1 LTALAATL
9 ALLAASPVVAPEQR
23 AAPVPG
29 APTPPAWQTLA
40 PGAARATLKTEE
52 GQPIELLRFDL
63 EHFRAAV
70 VVGKGQPPQG
80 RTAQELRQ
88 NRGAVAAVNGGFFD
102 GRLVPLGLRIAD
114 GEQRFP
120 LRPKADWG
128 VLVLAGRRARIIHT
142 RDYPSLPLET
152 EAAEQLPDRPGPTR
166 QQDRQNGQN
175 GIDGAIQVGPRLL
188 VDGAPTK
195 LRPQL
200 ARRTAV
206 ALDEHGRELTLVV
219 VPEPADANEVAE
231 RLAAAGFAN
240 AMLLDGGPST
250 QASVELGD
258 AHLEI
263 AGGYPVPDL
272 LAIFPRPAAHR
283 KVNTP
288 SPAPAPATKTTPRN
302 P

>member
-1 LTALAATL
+1 LTALAVTL
-9 ALLAASPVVAPEQR
+9 AVLAATPPAAAEQT
-23 AAPVPG
+23 PG
-29 APTPPAWQTLA
+29 AAAPPAWQTLA
-40 PGAARATLKTEE
+40 PGAARATLKTDE

-70 VVGKGQPPQG
+70 VVGKGQPPQA

-102 GRLVPLGLRIAD
+102 GRVVPLGLRIAD

-128 VLVLAGRRARIIHT
+128 VLVLAGHRARIVHT
-142 RDYPSLPLET
+142 REYPALPLEM
-152 EAAEQLPDRPGPTR
+152 EGGEHQPDRQGP
-166 QQDRQNGQN
+166 DRQNGQS

-272 LAIFPRPAAHR
+272 LAIFPRPAHR

-288 SPAPAPATKTTPRN
+288 TAAPAPPTKTTPRN

>member
-1 LTALAATL
+1 LTGLPAALV
-9 ALLAASPVVAPEQR
+9 LLAAVPPVPAEQ
-23 AAPVPG
+23 APVP
-29 APTPPAWQTLA
+29 AAAAPAWQTLA
-40 PGAARATLKTEE
+40 PGAARATLKTED
-52 GQPIELLRFDL
+52 GQAIELLRFDL

-70 VVGKGQPPQG
+70 VVGKGLPPQA

-102 GRLVPLGLRIAD
+102 GRVVPLGLRIAD

-128 VLVLAGRRARIIHT
+128 VLVLAGRRARIVHT
-142 RDYPSLPLET
+142 REYPALPLEKD
-152 EAAEQLPDRPGPTR
+152 AGD
-166 QQDRQNGQN
+166 DHV
-175 GIDGAIQVGPRLL
+175 DGAIQVGPRLL
-188 VDGAPTK
+188 VAGVPTR

-206 ALDEHGRELTLVV
+206 ALDQHGRELTLVV
-219 VPEPADANEVAE
+219 VPDPADANDVAE
-231 RLAAAGFAN
+231 RLAAAGYAD

-272 LAIFPRPAAHR
+272 LAVFPRSGHR

-288 SPAPAPATKTTPRN
+288 APAAAAPTKTTPRN

>member
-1 LTALAATL
+1 MTALAAAL
-9 ALLAASPVVAPEQR
+9 VLLATAAAEQPAPPP
-23 AAPVPG
+23 AAPD
-29 APTPPAWQTLA
+29 WQVMA
-40 PGAARATLKTEE
+40 PGASRATLKTEE
-52 GQPIELLRFDL
+52 GQSIELLRFDL
-63 EHFRAAV
+63 ERFRAAV
-70 VVGKGQPPQG
+70 VVGKGQPPQS
-80 RTAQELRQ
+80 RTAQDLRQ

-102 GRLVPLGLRIAD
+102 ARVVPLGLRIAD

-128 VLVLAGRRARIIHT
+128 VLVLAGRHARIVHT
-142 RDYPSLPLET
+142 REYPTLPLEK
-152 EAAEQLPDRPGPTR
+152 EAGDEH
-166 QQDRQNGQN
+166 
-175 GIDGAIQVGPRLL
+175 IDGAIQVGPRLL
-188 VDGAPTK
+188 VGGVPTQ

-206 ALDEHGRELTLVV
+206 ALDSQGRELTLVV
-219 VPEPADANEVAE
+219 VPDPVDANEVAE
-231 RLAAAGFAN
+231 RLAAAGFAD

-250 QASVELGD
+250 QASLDLGD

-272 LAIFPRPAAHR
+272 LAVFPRSSPRSSHR

-288 SPAPAPATKTTPRN
+288 APPSAASIKTTPRN

>member
-1 LTALAATL
+1 MTALAAAL
-9 ALLAASPVVAPEQR
+9 VLLAAPPAAADQAAPAGERLSAPAAAPET
-23 AAPVPG
+23 VDWH
-29 APTPPAWQTLA
+29 TVA
-40 PGAARATLKTEE
+40 PGAARATLKADE
-52 GQPIELLRFDL
+52 GQAIELLRFDL
-63 EHFRAAV
+63 DRFRAAV
-70 VVGKGQPPQG
+70 VVGKGQPPQP

-102 GRLVPLGLRIAD
+102 GRVVPLGLRIAD

-128 VLVLAGRRARIIHT
+128 VLVLAGRHARIVHT
-142 RDYPSLPLET
+142 REYPAMPLEK
-152 EAAEQLPDRPGPTR
+152 EA
-166 QQDRQNGQN
+166 GQERV
-175 GIDGAIQVGPRLL
+175 DGAIQVGPRLL
-188 VDGAPTK
+188 VGGVPTK

-206 ALDEHGRELTLVV
+206 ALDSHGSQLTLVV
-219 VPEPADANEVAE
+219 VTEPVDANEVAA
-231 RLAAAGFAN
+231 RLAAAGFAD

-272 LAIFPRPAAHR
+272 LAVFPRSSHR
-283 KVNTP
+283 KVNAP
-288 SPAPAPATKTTPRN
+288 SPAPAAPTKTAPPN

>member
-1 LTALAATL
+1 VTALAVAL
-9 ALLAASPVVAPEQR
+9 ALLAAAPSPAPSEPA
-23 AAPVPG
+23 AAPSAAPLAWQTVVPG
-29 APTPPAWQTLA
+29 AW
-40 PGAARATLKTEE
+40 RATLKTEE

-70 VVGKGQPPQG
+70 VVGKGQPPQP
-80 RTAQELRQ
+80 RTAQDLRQ

-102 GRLVPLGLRIAD
+102 GRVVPLGLRIAD

-128 VLVLAGRRARIIHT
+128 VLVLAGRRARIVHT
-142 RDYPSLPLET
+142 RDYPALPLDR
-152 EAAEQLPDRPGPTR
+152 EQGQAPPDQPDKAQGR
-166 QQDRQNGQN
+166 
-175 GIDGAIQVGPRLL
+175 IDGAIQVGPRLL
-188 VDGAPTK
+188 VDGAPTR

-206 ALDEHGRELTLVV
+206 ALDQHGRELTLVV

-231 RLAAAGFAN
+231 RLATAGFAD

-250 QASVELGD
+250 QASVELGET
-258 AHLEI
+258 HLEI

-272 LAIFPRPAAHR
+272 LAVFPRSAHR

-288 SPAPAPATKTTPRN
+288 APGPASATKTTPRN

>member
-1 LTALAATL
+1 MQA
-9 ALLAASPVVAPEQR
+9 
-23 AAPVPG
+23 
-29 APTPPAWQTLA
+29 PPAWQILA
-40 PGAARATLKTEE
+40 PGAARATLKTDE

-70 VVGKGQPPQG
+70 VVGKGQPPQP

-102 GRLVPLGLRIAD
+102 GRVVPLGLRIAD

-128 VLVLAGRRARIIHT
+128 VLVLAGRHARIVHT
-142 RDYPSLPLET
+142 REYPALPVEKDAGQ
-152 EAAEQLPDRPGPTR
+152 EHGDTR
-166 QQDRQNGQN
+166 
-175 GIDGAIQVGPRLL
+175 IDGAIQVGPRLL
-188 VDGAPTK
+188 VGGVPTK

-206 ALDEHGRELTLVV
+206 ALDAQGRELALVV
-219 VPEPADANEVAE
+219 VPDPVDANEVAQ
-231 RLAAAGFAN
+231 RLAAAGFAD
-240 AMLLDGGPST
+240 AILLDGGPST
-250 QASVELGD
+250 QASLGLGD

-272 LAIFPRPAAHR
+272 LAVFPRSSHR
-283 KVNTP
+283 KVNA
-288 SPAPAPATKTTPRN
+288 SGPAPASPTKTPPPN

>member
-1 LTALAATL
+1 VTGLAAAL
-9 ALLAASPVVAPEQR
+9 VLLAAGPAAAGEPVA
-23 AAPVPG
+23 AAPT
-29 APTPPAWQTLA
+29 APAWQTLA

-63 EHFRAAV
+63 EHFRATV
-70 VVGKGQPPQG
+70 VVGKGQPPQP

-88 NRGAVAAVNGGFFD
+88 SRGAVAAVNGGFFD
-102 GRLVPLGLRIAD
+102 GRVVPLGLRIAD

-120 LRPKADWG
+120 LRAKADWG
-128 VLVLAGRRARIIHT
+128 VLVLAGRRARIVHT
-142 RDYPSLPLET
+142 REYPALPLEK
-152 EAAEQLPDRPGPTR
+152 ESGDDR
-166 QQDRQNGQN
+166 
-175 GIDGAIQVGPRLL
+175 IDGAIQVGPRLL
-188 VDGAPTK
+188 VGGVPTK

-219 VPEPADANEVAE
+219 VPDPADANDVAE
-231 RLAAAGFAN
+231 RLAAAGFAD

-250 QASVELGD
+250 QASVELGE

-272 LAIFPRPAAHR
+272 LAVFPRSAHR

-288 SPAPAPATKTTPRN
+288 SPPAGSPTKTPPRN